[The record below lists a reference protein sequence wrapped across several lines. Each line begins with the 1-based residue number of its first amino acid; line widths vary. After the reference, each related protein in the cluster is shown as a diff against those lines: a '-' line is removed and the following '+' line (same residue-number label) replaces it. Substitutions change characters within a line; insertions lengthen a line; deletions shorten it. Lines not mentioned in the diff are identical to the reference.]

1 MSAAMTSRDYLKEC
15 DDGLASNKARILK
28 LTTRIH
34 YAHLLVNI
42 SKVLITRLQVIIS
55 WSAIAWLEV
64 KDLNLNKEG
73 SLDGFYL
80 HG

>member
-1 MSAAMTSRDYLKEC
+1 MMDWQATR
-15 DDGLASNKARILK
+15 LASWNLQPE
-28 LTTRIH
+28 IH
-34 YAHLLVNI
+34 YAHLLANI
-42 SKVLITRLQVIIS
+42 SKILITRLQVIIS